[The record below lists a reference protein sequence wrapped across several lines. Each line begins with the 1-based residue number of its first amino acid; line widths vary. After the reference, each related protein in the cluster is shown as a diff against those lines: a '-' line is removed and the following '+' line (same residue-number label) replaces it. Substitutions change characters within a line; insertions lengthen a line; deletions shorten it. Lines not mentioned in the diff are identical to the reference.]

1 MKTNY
6 LFPHRFKKAGWIVF
20 IPTAVLGMIWL
31 LFYFGE
37 NSLPVEV
44 SNFIKDNPL
53 NIKVFALASQELS
66 NEYEFFVVIKNSIIN
81 EILGILFIVSSI
93 IIAFSKEKYEDEY
106 ISQMRLE
113 SLVWATYLNY
123 AILILAMLFVY
134 NFAFL
139 WVMVFNMFT
148 ILLFF
153 IIRFNW
159 VIYKSKKQ
167 TADEKLS

>member
-1 MKTNY
+1 M
-6 LFPHRFKKAGWIVF
+6 
-20 IPTAVLGMIWL
+20 
-31 LFYFGE
+31 
-37 NSLPVEV
+37 PVEV

-66 NEYEFFVVIKNSIIN
+66 NEDEFFVVIKNSIIN
-81 EILGILFIVSSI
+81 EILGILFIVGAI
-93 IIAFSKEKYEDEY
+93 FIAFSKEKNEDEY
-106 ISQMRLE
+106 ITQMRLE

-159 VIYKSKKQ
+159 KIYKSKKQ
-167 TADEKLS
+167 VADEKLS

>member
-6 LFPHRFKKAGWIVF
+6 LFPDRFKKAGWIVF
-20 IPTAVLGMIWL
+20 IPTAVLGLIWL
-31 LFYFGE
+31 ITYYGDTL
-37 NSLPVEV
+37 LVT
-44 SNFIKDNPL
+44 
-53 NIKVFALASQELS
+53 KVFAIVSHEAVSSETD
-66 NEYEFFVVIKNSIIN
+66 FFVLIPNDIVD
-81 EILGILFIVSSI
+81 EVLGILFIVSSI
-93 IIAFSKEKYEDEY
+93 LIAFSKEKNEDEY

-134 NFAFL
+134 NFAFF

-167 TADEKLS
+167 VADEKLS